1 MMRGTQGAEGIGQDR
16 GRDPTQTHG
25 EGVIGVLVTNTVEI
39 VQGVLGEG
47 MMIIQ
52 VVGILG

>member
-25 EGVIGVLVTNTVEI
+25 EGVIGAQVTNTVEI
-39 VQGVLGEG
+39 DQGVLGEG